1 MSAQPKL
8 LQQTIL
14 DGGIRSVNFFNGRLL
29 TGEDLSREQ
38 TARREADRRL
48 GIALGDGIAWGLEV
62 LPVESHPLGTAVTI
76 AAGLAI
82 NRRGQT
88 LHLPNAVDVL
98 LSDRG
103 APKVAPTRSFA
114 DCGLKGGVVAARP
127 GIYLLTLAPD
137 EANEGRAPSQSLDEG
152 TVRCNSDALV
162 EAVQIRML
170 PLSVELDAAARND
183 ADRLRN
189 AVAWQCFGLDNMA
202 NFLIDPLR
210 MPSQLPEPL
219 EKLAGKAYTECDV
232 PLAVVHITT
241 GIKFVDLW
249 SVRRRP
255 TPRSCTGAF
264 AYPLEE
270 RRRAEG
276 KAMFLQFQNQLATMT
291 ATSGDVRNLVA
302 SKKFVQLPAAGMLP
316 MPGDKAGDV
325 AAIASFFAG
334 CTVRGPAF
342 IEGAR
347 LETLLRNS
355 YSYPPID
362 PNSGELIWLYWVREN
377 RQAIDYKITTT
388 PQACLV
394 FTSGHMPYQAD
405 ARLDLAK
412 WDYANYAIDK

>member
-1 MSAQPKL
+1 MAAQPRL

-14 DGGIRSVNFFNGRLL
+14 DGGIRAVNFFNGRLL

-48 GIALGDGIAWGLEV
+48 GLAFGDGIAWGLEV
-62 LPVESHPLGTAVTI
+62 NPIENHPLGTAVTI
-76 AAGLAI
+76 NAGLAI
-82 NRRGQT
+82 NRKGQT
-88 LHLPNAVDVL
+88 LYLPNALDVL
-98 LSDRG
+98 LSDRS

-114 DCGLKGGVVAARP
+114 DCGLKSGVVATRP

-137 EANEGRAPSQSLDEG
+137 EADEGHAMSQSLDEG
-152 TVRCNSDALV
+152 NVRCNSDALV

-170 PLSVELDAAARND
+170 PLAMELDEPARND
-183 ADRLRN
+183 SDRLRN

-210 MPSQLPEPL
+210 MPSQMPEPL
-219 EKLAGKAYTECDV
+219 EKLAGKVYTECDV

-241 GIKFVDLW
+241 KIEFVDLW

-255 TPRSCTGAF
+255 TPRGCTGAF
-264 AYPLEE
+264 AYPVEE

-276 KAMFLQFQNQLATMT
+276 EAMSLQFQNQLATMT
-291 ATSGDVRNLVA
+291 AASGDVRNLVA
-302 SKKFVQLPAAGMLP
+302 RGKFVQLPAAGLLP
-316 MPGDKAGDV
+316 MPGDSAGDA

-347 LETLLRNS
+347 LEELLRDS
-355 YSYPPID
+355 YSYPPIT

-377 RQAIDYKITTT
+377 RQAIDSGRDPK
-388 PQACLV
+388 PRACLV

-405 ARLDLAK
+405 ARFDVAK
-412 WDYANYAIDK
+412 WDYANTAIDR